1 MVYTLIWG
9 GASEIL
15 CTGLTNLPSTWQEN
29 LKVAVAS
36 HEERYEEV
44 NNELRLKVV
53 QVQTLEAEMERR
65 GKDVAARDAEIQRLQ
80 VRGEAR
86 VEDIGLEVHVY
97 TRLGHVCL
105 PLCKLRQQDL
115 TGELG
120 LRPLCDR
127 LELDFL
133 LWDCSCYCNTVLSS
147 CRLYKNSLV

>member
-1 MVYTLIWG
+1 L
-9 GASEIL
+9 L
-15 CTGLTNLPSTWQEN
+15 QEN

-44 NNELRLKVV
+44 SNELRLKVV
-53 QVQTLEAEMERR
+53 QIQTLEAEMERR

-86 VEDIGLEVHVY
+86 VEDIGLEMHVY
-97 TRLGHVCL
+97 TRLACVL
-105 PLCKLRQQDL
+105 PLCKLRQPDL

-133 LWDCSCYCNTVLSS
+133 LWDSSCYCNTVLSS